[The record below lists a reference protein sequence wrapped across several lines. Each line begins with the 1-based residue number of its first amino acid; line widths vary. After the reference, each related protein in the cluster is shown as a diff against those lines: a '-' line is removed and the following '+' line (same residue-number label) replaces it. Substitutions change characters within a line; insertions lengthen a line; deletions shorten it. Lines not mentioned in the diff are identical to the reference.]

1 VTIRLQL
8 CADFVKSQSEVL
20 ETRLSPLRVAAATGP
35 NASPR
40 DRESVLRGWMLGP
53 MAETYRCRREN
64 SRPEPVFR
72 YFSNDRAFASDL
84 NAIALSMR
92 HGRHLA
98 VYMHVP

>member
-1 VTIRLQL
+1 MLGRMT
-8 CADFVKSQSEVL
+8 L
-20 ETRLSPLRVAAATGP
+20 ERFTRLDAR
-35 NASPR
+35 
-40 DRESVLRGWMLGP
+40 P

-72 YFSNDRAFASDL
+72 YFSNALAFAFDR
-84 NAIALSMR
+84 NAIAVSMR